1 MKDYLKKTKFELWEV
16 IAITL
21 FSSLVMSFCTGYLVY
36 RSSCGKVTSVN
47 GDEHLAEL
55 YKAYDEIKSNYY
67 SSVDLGS
74 LVDAGIKGM
83 FSYLGD
89 PYTTYLDKD
98 QTDNLTDSLKGT
110 QHGIGVLISVNDEEK
125 KIIISKVYDNTPAM
139 EAGLVSGD
147 EIVKVNDKLVSES
160 KNLKDITALIK
171 SSDVHK
177 YTTDNFI
184 EVKLQDP
191 MSEDRST
198 LRYSLISSL
207 KDIYDYNKNRGY
219 KDISIFEIGKGFFK
233 KDNIYQEELKL
244 AVLLSGVYTLGLDKK
259 QVDFYIMKGIVEELL
274 NYLGYKNRYSFVVDD
289 NIPKELHPGVSASI
303 VVQGEHIGILGKLM
317 PNISKDD
324 IYVMEINLDK
334 LLKFRG
340 TKMSFKEITKYPSI
354 KKDVAFIVDKNVSAG
369 SIEAQIKKSGGKL
382 LSNIEVF
389 DVYMGDNLKDN
400 EKSLAFNLTFQ
411 DSNRTLEEDEVMIIF
426 NKIINDV
433 TKNCH
438 ATLRNM

>member
-160 KNLKDITALIK
+160 ENLKDITALIK
-171 SSDVHK
+171 SSD
-177 YTTDNFI
+177 
-184 EVKLQDP
+184 EVKLVIQRDGVDKEYTLKTADFYNP
-191 MSEDRST
+191 SVEENIIEGANGNKIGYLQISKFNETAYEQFNQKLNKIEATGINSLIIDLRGNTGGFLSAATNISE
-198 LRYSLISSL
+198 LFLKKGEVIYSLNEQSGTKVTYDETEESRNYKVFVLVNEGSASASEILAAALQDSYGALLVGTTTYGKGKVQKTNKMNDGTMYKYTSAKWLTPKGECIDGVGLKPDIEISNGDELL
-207 KDIYDYNKNRGY
+207 KDLVLEKAIE
-219 KDISIFEIGKGFFK
+219 EIQK
-233 KDNIYQEELKL
+233 
-244 AVLLSGVYTLGLDKK
+244 
-259 QVDFYIMKGIVEELL
+259 
-274 NYLGYKNRYSFVVDD
+274 
-289 NIPKELHPGVSASI
+289 
-303 VVQGEHIGILGKLM
+303 
-317 PNISKDD
+317 
-324 IYVMEINLDK
+324 
-334 LLKFRG
+334 
-340 TKMSFKEITKYPSI
+340 
-354 KKDVAFIVDKNVSAG
+354 
-369 SIEAQIKKSGGKL
+369 
-382 LSNIEVF
+382 
-389 DVYMGDNLKDN
+389 
-400 EKSLAFNLTFQ
+400 
-411 DSNRTLEEDEVMIIF
+411 
-426 NKIINDV
+426 
-433 TKNCH
+433 
-438 ATLRNM
+438 

>member
-47 GDEHLAEL
+47 GDEYLAEL

-110 QHGIGVLISVNDEEK
+110 QHGIGVLINLSDEEK

-160 KNLKDITALIK
+160 ENLKDITALIK
-171 SSDVHK
+171 SSDEVRLVIQRDGVDKEYTLKTADFYSPSVEENIIEGENGNKIGYLQISKFNETAYEQFNQKLNKIEATGINSLIIDLRGNTGGFLSAATKISELFLKKGDVIYSLNEQSGTKVTYDETEESRNYKVFVLVNESSASASEILAAALQDSYGAILVGTTTYGKGKVQKTNKMNDGTMYK
-177 YTTDNFI
+177 YTSAKWLTPKGECIDGVGLKPDI
-184 EVKLQDP
+184 E
-191 MSEDRST
+191 
-198 LRYSLISSL
+198 ISNGNELL
-207 KDIYDYNKNRGY
+207 KDLVLEKAIE
-219 KDISIFEIGKGFFK
+219 EIQK
-233 KDNIYQEELKL
+233 
-244 AVLLSGVYTLGLDKK
+244 
-259 QVDFYIMKGIVEELL
+259 
-274 NYLGYKNRYSFVVDD
+274 
-289 NIPKELHPGVSASI
+289 
-303 VVQGEHIGILGKLM
+303 
-317 PNISKDD
+317 
-324 IYVMEINLDK
+324 
-334 LLKFRG
+334 
-340 TKMSFKEITKYPSI
+340 
-354 KKDVAFIVDKNVSAG
+354 
-369 SIEAQIKKSGGKL
+369 
-382 LSNIEVF
+382 
-389 DVYMGDNLKDN
+389 
-400 EKSLAFNLTFQ
+400 
-411 DSNRTLEEDEVMIIF
+411 
-426 NKIINDV
+426 
-433 TKNCH
+433 
-438 ATLRNM
+438 

>member
-47 GDEHLAEL
+47 GDEYLAEL

-139 EAGLVSGD
+139 EVGLVSGD

-160 KNLKDITALIK
+160 ENLKDITALIK
-171 SSDVHK
+171 SSDEVRLVIQRDGVDKEYTLKTADFYNPSVEENIIEGANGNKIGYLQISKFNETAYEQFNQKLNKIEATGINCLIIDLRGNTGGFLSAATKISELFLKKGEVIYSLNEQSGTKVTYDETEESRIYKVFVLVNEGSASASEILAAALQDSYGAILVGTTTYGKGKVQKTNKMNDGTMYK
-177 YTTDNFI
+177 YTSAKWLTPKGECIDGVGLKPDI
-184 EVKLQDP
+184 E
-191 MSEDRST
+191 
-198 LRYSLISSL
+198 ISNGDELL
-207 KDIYDYNKNRGY
+207 KDLVLEKAIE
-219 KDISIFEIGKGFFK
+219 EIQK
-233 KDNIYQEELKL
+233 
-244 AVLLSGVYTLGLDKK
+244 
-259 QVDFYIMKGIVEELL
+259 
-274 NYLGYKNRYSFVVDD
+274 
-289 NIPKELHPGVSASI
+289 
-303 VVQGEHIGILGKLM
+303 
-317 PNISKDD
+317 
-324 IYVMEINLDK
+324 
-334 LLKFRG
+334 
-340 TKMSFKEITKYPSI
+340 
-354 KKDVAFIVDKNVSAG
+354 
-369 SIEAQIKKSGGKL
+369 
-382 LSNIEVF
+382 
-389 DVYMGDNLKDN
+389 
-400 EKSLAFNLTFQ
+400 
-411 DSNRTLEEDEVMIIF
+411 
-426 NKIINDV
+426 
-433 TKNCH
+433 
-438 ATLRNM
+438 

>member
-47 GDEHLAEL
+47 GDEYLAEL

-110 QHGIGVLISVNDEEK
+110 QHGIGVLINLSDEEK

-160 KNLKDITALIK
+160 ENLKDITALIK
-171 SSDVHK
+171 SSD
-177 YTTDNFI
+177 
-184 EVKLQDP
+184 EVKLVIQRDGVDKEYTLKTADFYNP
-191 MSEDRST
+191 SVEEKIIEGANGNKIGYLQISKFNETAYEQFNQKLNKIEATEINSLIIDLRGNTGGFLSAATKISE
-198 LRYSLISSL
+198 LFLKKGEVIYSLNEQLGTKVTYDETEESRNYKVFVLVNESSASASEILAAALQDSYGALLVGTTTYGKGKVQKTNKMNDGTMYKYTSAKWLTPKGECIDGVGLKPDIEISNGDELL
-207 KDIYDYNKNRGY
+207 KDLVLEKAIE
-219 KDISIFEIGKGFFK
+219 EIQK
-233 KDNIYQEELKL
+233 
-244 AVLLSGVYTLGLDKK
+244 
-259 QVDFYIMKGIVEELL
+259 
-274 NYLGYKNRYSFVVDD
+274 
-289 NIPKELHPGVSASI
+289 
-303 VVQGEHIGILGKLM
+303 
-317 PNISKDD
+317 
-324 IYVMEINLDK
+324 
-334 LLKFRG
+334 
-340 TKMSFKEITKYPSI
+340 
-354 KKDVAFIVDKNVSAG
+354 
-369 SIEAQIKKSGGKL
+369 
-382 LSNIEVF
+382 
-389 DVYMGDNLKDN
+389 
-400 EKSLAFNLTFQ
+400 
-411 DSNRTLEEDEVMIIF
+411 
-426 NKIINDV
+426 
-433 TKNCH
+433 
-438 ATLRNM
+438 

>member
-47 GDEHLAEL
+47 GDEYLAEL

-160 KNLKDITALIK
+160 ENLKDITALIK
-171 SSDVHK
+171 SSD
-177 YTTDNFI
+177 
-184 EVKLQDP
+184 EVKLVIQRDGVDKEYTLKTADFYNP
-191 MSEDRST
+191 SVEENIIEGANGNKIGYLQISKFNETAYEQFNQKLNKMEATGINSLIIDLRGNTGGFLSAATNISE
-198 LRYSLISSL
+198 LFLKKGEVIYSLNEQSGTKVTYDETEESRNYKVFVLVNESSASASEILAAALQDSYGALLVGTTTYGKGKVQKTNKMADGTMYKYTSAKWLTPKGECIDGAGLKPDIEISNGDELL
-207 KDIYDYNKNRGY
+207 KDLVLEKAIE
-219 KDISIFEIGKGFFK
+219 EIQK
-233 KDNIYQEELKL
+233 
-244 AVLLSGVYTLGLDKK
+244 
-259 QVDFYIMKGIVEELL
+259 
-274 NYLGYKNRYSFVVDD
+274 
-289 NIPKELHPGVSASI
+289 
-303 VVQGEHIGILGKLM
+303 
-317 PNISKDD
+317 
-324 IYVMEINLDK
+324 
-334 LLKFRG
+334 
-340 TKMSFKEITKYPSI
+340 
-354 KKDVAFIVDKNVSAG
+354 
-369 SIEAQIKKSGGKL
+369 
-382 LSNIEVF
+382 
-389 DVYMGDNLKDN
+389 
-400 EKSLAFNLTFQ
+400 
-411 DSNRTLEEDEVMIIF
+411 
-426 NKIINDV
+426 
-433 TKNCH
+433 
-438 ATLRNM
+438 